1 MHWCIYKIGVGKG
14 AHGGFW
20 GAIQGAGYTGV
31 FSRKSSLSRTLICT
45 YDLCIYLSVCM
56 LYFDKKL
63 TKSNSRGVVDM
74 SPYAFLVPEVEAG
87 GRLLGFFKEPSP
99 FAVLESSL

>member
-1 MHWCIYKIGVGKG
+1 MKG

-63 TKSNSRGVVDM
+63 AKSNSRGVVDM